1 MMNFRGYL
9 RDAIVALNQAE
20 TAGALDGIE
29 LNQAEAIKVSIDLAR
44 RLLIDAG
51 NPKPNAQRVIDVY
64 KKVSKL

>member
-1 MMNFRGYL
+1 MNFRDCL
-9 RDAIVALNQAE
+9 NDAIVALNQAE